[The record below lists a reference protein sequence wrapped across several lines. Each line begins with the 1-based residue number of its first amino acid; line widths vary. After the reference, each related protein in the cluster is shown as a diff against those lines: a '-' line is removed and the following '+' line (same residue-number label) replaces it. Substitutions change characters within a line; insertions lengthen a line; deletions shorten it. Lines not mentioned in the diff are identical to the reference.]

1 MTKKQVKKGGETEKE
16 PDKPATEPVA
26 ATETKDSETT
36 ATASASAPASG
47 FWSKLFGTSTEAN
60 EVVKKD
66 EKEPEAKE
74 PTTEDKP
81 STGVFDT
88 VKGWFKSS
96 NDDIKLTGGMRK
108 KTKKTKTKLRK
119 RALKSKRSRI

>member
-16 PDKPATEPVA
+16 PAKPATEPV
-26 ATETKDSETT
+26 ETKDSETT

-60 EVVKKD
+60 EVVKEK
-66 EKEPEAKE
+66 EKEPEAKA
-74 PTTEDKP
+74 PTPENGESK
-81 STGVFDT
+81 GVLDT
-88 VKGWFKSS
+88 VKGWFQPS

-108 KTKKTKTKLRK
+108 KSKKTKTKTKLRK

>member
-1 MTKKQVKKGGETEKE
+1 MTKKQVKKGGENEKE

-26 ATETKDSETT
+26 ATETKDSEP
-36 ATASASAPASG
+36 AAASDSG

-60 EVVKKD
+60 EVVKEKD
-66 EKEPEAKE
+66 EKE

-81 STGVFDT
+81 STGVLDT